1 MLVETWPDTCLN
13 ETCPID
19 ACFGKCNGRP
29 MEGWAR
35 LTRVAVSL
43 LLVGVIVS
51 VSSPTAAVTRWDP
64 RRDAY
69 VDVRK
74 TSKNKVLIDRAP
86 VRLRFKVIATLSNDW
101 SVFVYLDTRGD
112 PGPDYRLGNF
122 ETFGM
127 SRCRIR
133 RVPNGDPHPIRCGL
147 KFIDDA
153 RLARLWWSV
162 PRHRLS
168 PDKVIRW
175 HVHTHDVG
183 FDPHGRHDDR
193 APDMGWYP

>member
-1 MLVETWPDTCLN
+1 
-13 ETCPID
+13 
-19 ACFGKCNGRP
+19 

-35 LTRVAVSL
+35 GTTRIAVSL
-43 LLVGVIVS
+43 LLVGVIIS
-51 VSSPTAAVTRWDP
+51 VSSPSAAVTRWDP

-74 TSKNKVLIDRAP
+74 TSKNKVLIDGAP

-101 SVFVYLDTRGD
+101 SVFVYLDTHGD

-133 RVPNGDPHPIRCGL
+133 RVPNGDPRPIPCGL
-147 KFIDDA
+147 KFIDDIL
-153 RLARLWWSV
+153 LAKLWWIV

-193 APDMGWYP
+193 APDEGWYP